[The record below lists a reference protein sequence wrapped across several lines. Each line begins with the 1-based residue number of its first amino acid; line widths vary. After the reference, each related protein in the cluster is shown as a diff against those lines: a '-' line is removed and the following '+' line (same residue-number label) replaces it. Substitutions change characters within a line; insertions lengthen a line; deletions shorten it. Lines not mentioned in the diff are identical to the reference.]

1 MGRIRMD
8 KIQVTDKIHID
19 DLRSLDMVSIDVM
32 VNPVTG
38 TKFRAVQE
46 KNDQGFIDRH
56 LM

>member
-1 MGRIRMD
+1 MHS
-8 KIQVTDKIHID
+8 IQITDKINID